1 MPDTLYILKL
11 INEAQVF
18 AVMAVNERH
27 AMMRMDDHLGHMR
40 GTLTEADVEVYN
52 VSALERELK
61 KRNVSVLKLVEL

>member
-27 AMMRMDDHLGHMR
+27 AMMRMDDHLGYMR